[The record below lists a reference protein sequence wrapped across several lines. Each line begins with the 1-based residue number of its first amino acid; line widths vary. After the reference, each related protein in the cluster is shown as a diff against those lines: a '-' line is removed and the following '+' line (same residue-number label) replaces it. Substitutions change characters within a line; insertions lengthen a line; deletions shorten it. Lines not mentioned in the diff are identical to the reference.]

1 MKASFNIEGKN
12 IIVNFN
18 PEDIAG
24 LGTIEQISLELAKM
38 AGCSKDAENGKAVLV
53 SVDGIE
59 SNRFY
64 KLFSTLNPNW
74 MDAKRKI
81 REIMEQ
87 LKGKETYWVIEK
99 TFKIN
104 EKMISDKGTYD
115 FRTTIVSG
123 NCFVTKEEAEKI
135 RDKIKFL
142 IRSYSELDQQE
153 KRTDLEKVLD
163 NNTSSTNFRKYQDTY
178 SNGEPIQYFI
188 DFLDIDKGRQS
199 KVSHDEPYYPGRVF
213 YGVLEKRL
221 LDEGYVSEDTCF
233 TNPDTATLVC
243 LLIAEIFDA
252 RGVKFKGIDML
263 SNRLEIGI

>member
-24 LGTIEQISLELAKM
+24 LGTIEQISQELAKM
-38 AGCSKDAENGKAVLV
+38 AGFSEDIENGKAVLV
-53 SVDGIE
+53 SVDGIDCY
-59 SNRFY
+59 RFY
-64 KLFSTLNPNW
+64 KLFSSLNPNW

-87 LKGKETYWVIEK
+87 FKGKETYWVIEK

-104 EKMISDKGTYD
+104 EKMIGDKDTYD

-123 NCFVTKEEAEKI
+123 NCFVTKDEAEKI

-163 NNTSSTNFRKYQDTY
+163 IDSSSPIFGERQD
-178 SNGEPIQYFI
+178 SNSNREPIQYYI
-188 DFLDIDKGRQS
+188 DFLDIDKVS
-199 KVSHDEPYYPGRVF
+199 KSKESDDEPYYPGRVF
-213 YGVLEKRL
+213 YGVLEKQL
-221 LDEGYVSEDTCF
+221 TDEGNVSEDALF
-233 TNPDTATLVC
+233 KNPDTATLVC
-243 LLIAEIFDA
+243 MLIAEIFDA
-252 RGVKFKGIDML
+252 RGVKFKGVDIL
-263 SNRLEIGI
+263 SNRL